1 MEQARQRIEEIKQL
15 QRERIQGSRHTKT
28 ENGAAH
34 KRSQYLFAL
43 GGVAVGLMIAAV
55 IWLTKPL
62 VIENDSGPIQA
73 EAGEKISAGD
83 FSEINANIT
92 HLNQRMELLA
102 ETISSMDAKFKRILI
117 IADSNANI
125 EEKNAYTLQDLSAD
139 PADEAAEF
147 DEDNPDNPGVDNT
160 EHATEQAFFP
170 THRVNARINLRPST
184 SVQTTPIAVLGVGT
198 EVEYISETDGWYY
211 VKTRSHGKGW
221 CSSDYLSP
229 LQDTQEVAS

>member
-15 QRERIQGSRHTKT
+15 QRERVQGSRHTET
-28 ENGAAH
+28 EKGPAH
-34 KRSQYLFAL
+34 NRIQYLFAL

-62 VIENDSGPIQA
+62 VMDNDNAPIRV
-73 EAGEKISAGD
+73 EAGEEISAGD
-83 FSEINANIT
+83 FSEINANIARLS
-92 HLNQRMELLA
+92 HRMELLS
-102 ETISSMDAKFKRILI
+102 ETVSDMDAKFKRILI
-117 IADSNANI
+117 YADSMADV
-125 EEKNAYTLQDLSAD
+125 KSKDAYTPQDLPAD

-147 DEDNPDNPGVDNT
+147 NEDNPDKPVVDNT
-160 EHATEQAFFP
+160 EHATEQAFVP

-184 SVQTTPIAVLGVGT
+184 SVQTTPIAVLDVGT

-221 CSSDYLSP
+221 CSSDYLSS
-229 LQDTQEVAS
+229 L